1 MVDPDVRVRS
11 SSRSLARS
19 GWRITLL
26 NSLPAGAIRFRAG
39 RPVGVA
45 PKPFRSNRLPPGSEA
60 TIRDSTIQWG
70 FTFCPVSLNGQSSAH
85 SEMKEANLGETLRH
99 LRGVAQLSLRALAEK
114 TGFSASFL
122 SQVENGQASP
132 SIASME
138 RIAAALGVTMG
149 RIFDGPEP
157 PTAWPA
163 VIRADA
169 RVTLN
174 SEWSKAR
181 IETLGTAGPGGR
193 LEPVLLTLASGG
205 TSGTR
210 PYSSN
215 REEFAL
221 VMEGTVVLALE
232 EHEQHAGGSEQ
243 RHELRKG
250 DAVTIRAGIAR
261 RWQNLSPAPVQIL
274 MVSAR

>member
-1 MVDPDVRVRS
+1 MS
-11 SSRSLARS
+11 
-19 GWRITLL
+19 
-26 NSLPAGAIRFRAG
+26 
-39 RPVGVA
+39 
-45 PKPFRSNRLPPGSEA
+45 
-60 TIRDSTIQWG
+60 
-70 FTFCPVSLNGQSSAH
+70 
-85 SEMKEANLGETLRH
+85 EANLGETLRH

-149 RIFDGPEP
+149 QIFDGANPAD
-157 PTAWPA
+157 AWPA
-163 VIRADA
+163 VTRADA

-174 SEWSKAR
+174 SEWSKAK
-181 IETLGTAGPGGR
+181 IEGLGTAGLGSR
-193 LEPVLLTLASGG
+193 LEPVLLTLAAGG

-221 VMEGTVVLALE
+221 VLAGTVVLTLAD
-232 EHEQHAGGSEQ
+232 HERREGAVER
-243 RHELRKG
+243 RHELRTG
-250 DAVTIRAGIAR
+250 DAVTIRPGIAR
-261 RWQNLSPAPVQIL
+261 RWQNLSEESVQIL
-274 MVSAR
+274 MVSGR